1 MVFVGLLTNLA
12 TLALIAFAVETLY
25 IPLTVIIILVNL
37 LVAAGTVDG
46 ISDWDA
52 IRLDYDEE
60 EKKTH
65 LAERFAQT
73 STTFFKALLCLIF
86 GSIAL
91 AQLYVIYLA

>member
-1 MVFVGLLTNLA
+1 MATNTKKINLNQMLYNIDMA
-12 TLALIAFAVETLY
+12 NSKWYNTL
-25 IPLTVIIILVNL
+25 
-37 LVAAGTVDG
+37 
-46 ISDWDA
+46 
-52 IRLDYDEE
+52 DEE